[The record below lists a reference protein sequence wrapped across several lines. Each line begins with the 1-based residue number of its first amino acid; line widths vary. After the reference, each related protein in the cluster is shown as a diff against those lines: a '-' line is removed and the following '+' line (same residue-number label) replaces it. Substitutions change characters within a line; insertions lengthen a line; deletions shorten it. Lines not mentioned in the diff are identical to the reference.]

1 MFDTYFMAPVQDILS
16 HVIDDKVMCYSAY
29 KKVATSKCAW
39 QYVSMNDAV
48 LIHDICK
55 KVTNAWKY

>member
-1 MFDTYFMAPVQDILS
+1 MAPVQDILS

-29 KKVATSKCAW
+29 KKIATSKCAW